1 MPINNE
7 SRPVLKAS
15 DVQRIVTA
23 LIPPKWD
30 SGVFSWSLD
39 EIRNA
44 RDSQMR
50 GDFFLASKLAD
61 AMRTDDALF
70 VAYNNRL
77 APQRCLGVEINPGVG
92 PRSDKIAIEADT
104 LFGKKGV
111 CVSADTLSDIVGDL
125 ANHDLAVGHIIQK
138 PREDGSRIDFY
149 LEHWPLRHV
158 RFDQAKQCLVTRIDG
173 GSEVEIVHGNGE
185 WVVFSKHTTE
195 PWKKDAAVLPG
206 ALVWAAH
213 AFAANDW
220 AKGSRSHG
228 NAKVVGEMPE
238 GYAIEDENGLT
249 REAQQFLQLLAAL
262 ANDDSPSGIKPFGA
276 KVEYLV
282 NSSSAWQVWQSLLEN
297 REKAAARI
305 YLGTD
310 GTLGASGGAP
320 GVDITALFGVAT
332 TIVQGDLRCIQ
343 RALQTGLIDP
353 WCAINF
359 GDSRCAPSR
368 EYLIPDQDEEATL
381 EAFATRNEKFFAA
394 IKAAKELGFVVDQ
407 LFIDETAEK
416 YKVPAP
422 RLPLGVVESAQAD
435 QAATVA
441 ATVTEGPNE
450 AQELADAMTAAGIP
464 RCEHGYIN
472 RCPKCGIERARGFEM
487 GPDGKPIWKIA
498 WRPITV

>member
-1 MPINNE
+1 MDKNDP
-7 SRPVLKAS
+7 RPVRKAS
-15 DVQRIVTA
+15 DIRLVTTA
-23 LIPPKWD
+23 ILPPKWD
-30 SGVFSWSLD
+30 SAVYSWSLD
-39 EIRNA
+39 SIREA
-44 RDSQMR
+44 RDAQMR
-50 GDFFLASKLAD
+50 GDFRLASKLAD
-61 AMRTDDALF
+61 SMRTDDALF

-77 APQRCLGVEINPGVG
+77 APQLCIGVG
-92 PRSDKIAIEADT
+92 IVAGDGPRGERIALEADK
-104 LFGKKGV
+104 LFGKDGV
-111 CVSADTLSDIVGDL
+111 CVNASVLADIHGDL
-125 ANHDLAVGHIIQK
+125 ANHDLAIGHIRQV
-138 PREDGSRIDFY
+138 PRDDGSRIDFA
-149 LEHWPLRHV
+149 LEHWPIQHV
-158 RFDQAKQCLVTRIDG
+158 RWDCERRVLLTRTDEFA
-173 GSEVEIVHGNGE
+173 EVEIHHGDGE
-185 WVVFSKHTTE
+185 WVVFSKRTSE

-249 REAQQFLQLLAAL
+249 REAQQFLELLGAI
-262 ANDDSPSGIKPFGA
+262 ANDDSPSGIKPYGA

-282 NSSSAWQVWQSLLEN
+282 NGSSAWQIWQSLLEN

-368 EYLIPDQDEEATL
+368 VYLIPDQDENAVR
-381 EAFATRNEKFFAA
+381 EAFAARNEKFFAA
-394 IKAAKELGFVVDQ
+394 VKAAKEIGFVVDQ
-407 LFIDETAEK
+407 EFIDALAKK
-416 YKVPAP
+416 YDVPAP
-422 RLPLGVVESAQAD
+422 RLPLGVVESAQAS
-435 QAATVA
+435 QAASVGSA
-441 ATVTEGPNE
+441 IEEGPNE

-464 RCEHGYIN
+464 RCEHGYVN

-487 GPDGKPIWKIA
+487 GSDGKPIWKVA